1 MTGETEVSVIVPI
14 YNIDQYI
21 EQCIS
26 SIMMQTYEKL
36 QIVLVDDGSTDKSG
50 QICDQYQKKDVRIVV
65 IHKQN
70 EGLVPARKTGL
81 LAATGKYIC
90 YVDGDDWIEPDFIEH
105 LLAGMERAG
114 IELSIADYF
123 CDMEECSWK
132 VQERQQAGV
141 YDTKELISTMLYTGE
156 FYEFGIS
163 QFVWAKLFRRD
174 VLYEI
179 QMQVD
184 DRIFCGEDVAVTYPY
199 ILKTRKI
206 CFLNYAG
213 YHYRQRRGS
222 MTSGYDANEQMRNRI
237 LIRYLA
243 DIFQSSAYAD
253 NLYRQLNQYAKNLY
267 LARQIDC
274 FDIPTGREL
283 LTPYGGLPENARVVI
298 YGAGKLGQ
306 SIYRYLE
313 RQTSVII
320 IDWVD
325 KNYKRYQKGDR
336 KVNSPENLKQL
347 DISSYDWVIIGVC
360 SEKTAEKIKEY
371 LIELHIDKEK
381 IKWLRKAFIQEK
393 TWILDT

>member
-1 MTGETEVSVIVPI
+1 
-14 YNIDQYI
+14 
-21 EQCIS
+21 
-26 SIMMQTYEKL
+26 MQTYDKL
-36 QIVLVDDGSTDKSG
+36 QIVLVDDGSTDRSG

-114 IELSIADYF
+114 TELSVADYF
-123 CDMEECSWK
+123 CDMEEYSWK

-206 CFLNYAG
+206 CFLSYAG

-237 LIRYLA
+237 LIQYLA

-253 NLYRQLNQYAKNLY
+253 NLYRQLNQYAKNLF

-274 FDIPTGREL
+274 FDTPKGRGL

-306 SIYRYLE
+306 SIYGYLE
-313 RQTSVII
+313 RQTSVTI

-336 KVNSPENLKQL
+336 KVNSPENLKQF

>member
-1 MTGETEVSVIVPI
+1 MTGEAEVSVIVPI

-26 SIMMQTYEKL
+26 SIIMQTYDKL
-36 QIVLVDDGSTDKSG
+36 QIVLVDDGSTDRSG

-114 IELSIADYF
+114 TELSVADYF
-123 CDMEECSWK
+123 CDMEEYSWK

-206 CFLNYAG
+206 CFLSYAG

-253 NLYRQLNQYAKNLY
+253 NLYRQLNQYAKNLF

-274 FDIPTGREL
+274 FDTPKGRGL

-306 SIYRYLE
+306 SIYGYLE
-313 RQTSVII
+313 RQTSVTI

-336 KVNSPENLKQL
+336 KVNSPENLKQF

>member
-1 MTGETEVSVIVPI
+1 MTGEAEVSVIVPI

-26 SIMMQTYEKL
+26 SIIMQTYDKL
-36 QIVLVDDGSTDKSG
+36 QIVLVDDGSTDRSG

-114 IELSIADYF
+114 TELSVADYF
-123 CDMEECSWK
+123 CDMEEYSWK

-206 CFLNYAG
+206 CFLSYAG

-237 LIRYLA
+237 LIQYLA

-253 NLYRQLNQYAKNLY
+253 NLYRQLNQYAKNLF

-274 FDIPTGREL
+274 LDTPKGRGL

-306 SIYRYLE
+306 SIYGYLE
-313 RQTSVII
+313 RQTSVTI

-336 KVNSPENLKQL
+336 KVNSPENLKQF

>member
-1 MTGETEVSVIVPI
+1 MTGEAEVSVIVPI

-26 SIMMQTYEKL
+26 SIIMQTYDKL
-36 QIVLVDDGSTDKSG
+36 QIVLVDDGSTDRSG

-114 IELSIADYF
+114 TELSVADYF
-123 CDMEECSWK
+123 CDMEEYSWK

-206 CFLNYAG
+206 CFLSYAG

-237 LIRYLA
+237 LIQYLA

-253 NLYRQLNQYAKNLY
+253 NLYRQLNQYAKNLF

-274 FDIPTGREL
+274 FDTPKGRGL

-306 SIYRYLE
+306 SIYGYLE
-313 RQTSVII
+313 RQTSVTI

-336 KVNSPENLKQL
+336 KVNSPENLKQF

>member
-1 MTGETEVSVIVPI
+1 MTGEAEVSVIVPI

-26 SIMMQTYEKL
+26 SIIMQTYDKL
-36 QIVLVDDGSTDKSG
+36 QIVLVDDGSTDRSG

-90 YVDGDDWIEPDFIEH
+90 YVDGDDWIEPDFIEY

-114 IELSIADYF
+114 TELSVADYF
-123 CDMEECSWK
+123 CDMEEYSWK

-206 CFLNYAG
+206 CFLSYAG

-237 LIRYLA
+237 LIQYLA

-253 NLYRQLNQYAKNLY
+253 NLYRQLNQYAKNLF

-274 FDIPTGREL
+274 FDTPKGRGL

-306 SIYRYLE
+306 SIYGYLE
-313 RQTSVII
+313 RQTSVTI

-336 KVNSPENLKQL
+336 KVNSPENLKQF

>member
-1 MTGETEVSVIVPI
+1 MTGEAEVSVIVPI

-26 SIMMQTYEKL
+26 SIIMQTYDKL
-36 QIVLVDDGSTDKSG
+36 QIVLVDDGSTDRSG

-114 IELSIADYF
+114 TELGVADYF
-123 CDMEECSWK
+123 CDMEEYSWK

-184 DRIFCGEDVAVTYPY
+184 DRIFCGEDVTYPY

-206 CFLNYAG
+206 CFLSYAG

-237 LIRYLA
+237 LIQYLA

-253 NLYRQLNQYAKNLY
+253 NLYRQLNQYAKNLF

-274 FDIPTGREL
+274 FDTPKGRGL

-306 SIYRYLE
+306 SIYGYLE
-313 RQTSVII
+313 RQTSVTI

-336 KVNSPENLKQL
+336 KVNSPENLKQF

>member
-1 MTGETEVSVIVPI
+1 MTGEAEVSVIVPI

-26 SIMMQTYEKL
+26 SIIMQTYDKL
-36 QIVLVDDGSTDKSG
+36 QIVLVDDGSTDRSG

-81 LAATGKYIC
+81 LVATGKYIC

-114 IELSIADYF
+114 TELSVADYF
-123 CDMEECSWK
+123 CDMEEYSWK

-206 CFLNYAG
+206 CFLSYAG

-237 LIRYLA
+237 LIQYLA

-253 NLYRQLNQYAKNLY
+253 NLYRQLNQYAKNLF

-274 FDIPTGREL
+274 FDTPKGRGL

-306 SIYRYLE
+306 SIYGYLE
-313 RQTSVII
+313 RQTSVTI

-336 KVNSPENLKQL
+336 KVNSPENLKQF